1 MTLADPTQSAPSPTR
16 LLEKHSP
23 VTGARLGEFP
33 IAESE
38 AVDAA
43 VARARTAF
51 QGWRETPL
59 EVRLE
64 ALNRGRE
71 VLAEHAER
79 YARRIAE
86 DTGKPVF
93 EALMFELAVIPMFLD
108 HYLKRVLKLLAR
120 RRVSTPLALTGKAGY
135 IEHFPRG
142 VIGVIAPWN
151 VPFQLAVIP
160 VISALI
166 SGNTAV
172 LKPSEHTPHTGA
184 NYHALL
190 AELLPAGVLGLAQG
204 TGSVGAALVDSAVDM
219 VAFTGSIATGQAIR
233 RAAAAAL
240 KRLVLELG
248 GKDPMIVLPGADLEA
263 AARHAAIE
271 ATRNS
276 GQVCVA
282 VERILVHQDIAET
295 FSQRVAEIVRGLQVG
310 DPRDEATQIGPMAN
324 ARQRDLVL
332 GQLARAR
339 AGGARFLVEGE
350 ARGPGFYLSPSVVV
364 GVTPEMDLAREET
377 FGPVVA
383 IQVVRD
389 ADEAVAR
396 ANDTVYGL
404 GASVWGP
411 AGAETE
417 AIADK
422 LQAGMVGVN
431 RGLSTAGGAPWVGWK
446 MSGFGYTRSAAGM
459 RQFMQPQSRAV
470 RA

>member
-1 MTLADPTQSAPSPTR
+1 MSSAPEHLHPVDPSNGEPLAPVAVTTAEA
-16 LLEKHSP
+16 LEAT
-23 VTGARLGEFP
+23 VAAARQ
-33 IAESE
+33 AQ
-38 AVDAA
+38 ATWAD
-43 VARARTAF
+43 
-51 QGWRETPL
+51 TPL
-59 EVRLE
+59 EVRCSRLRSFAAALQGDASE
-64 ALNRGRE
+64 ALAQQVARE
-71 VLAEHAER
+71 M
-79 YARRIAE
+79 
-86 DTGKPVF
+86 GKPLR
-93 EALMFELAVIPMFLD
+93 EARAEVRGVATRVESFITQAARACAEEVGVEGGIKVTVRWRPLGVVAVI
-108 HYLKRVLKLLAR
+108 
-120 RRVSTPLALTGKAGY
+120 G
-135 IEHFPRG
+135 
-142 VIGVIAPWN
+142 PWN
-151 VPFQLAVIP
+151 YP
-160 VISALI
+160 VATPNNLVLSALVT
-166 SGNTAV
+166 GNAAV
-172 LKPSEHTPHTGA
+172 LKPSEFTPRTGA
-184 NYHALL
+184 MYHALL
-190 AELLPAGVLGLAQG
+190 TEHLPPGLFGLVQG
-204 TGSVGAALVDSAVDM
+204 TGRVGAALVAGDVDM
-219 VAFTGSIATGQAIR
+219 IAFTGSIATGQAIMR
-233 RAAAAAL
+233 EAASGM